1 MNVFKLGL
9 AAVVL
14 AVLGGC
20 ASAPQQ
26 PLPMSANALKSD
38 GGRVGVAMTALPK
51 VDTAFPGAGCLLCLA
66 VASGVHSKMTDHVRT
81 LPYEDLPDLKKQA
94 AAAITRKGAQA
105 VMIGDEFKLDALND
119 FKSDQPNFARKDFRP
134 LREKHNIDRLMVVD
148 LSVLGVWRDYS
159 SYIPTSDPKAV
170 VKGSAYMVNLRTN
183 ALEWFAPIE
192 IAKAATTWDQ
202 PPKYPDLTNAYFQA
216 IELGKDVV
224 LKPLQ

>member
-1 MNVFKLGL
+1 MNVLKLGV
-9 AAVVL
+9 AALVV
-14 AVLGGC
+14 AALGGC
-20 ASAPQQ
+20 ATAPQQ
-26 PLPMSANALKSD
+26 PLPLSATALTGD

-51 VDTAFPGAGCLLCLA
+51 IDTAFPGAGCLLCIA
-66 VASGVHSKMTDHVRT
+66 VASGVHGKMTDHVRT

-94 AAAITRKGAQA
+94 AAAITKKGATA
-105 VMIGDEFKLDALND
+105 VMIDGEFKIDSLEN
-119 FKSDQPNFARKDFRP
+119 FKSDQPNFARKDFRS

-148 LSVLGVWRDYS
+148 LAALGVWRDYS
-159 SYIPTSDPKAV
+159 SYVPTSDPKAI
-170 VKGSAYMVNLRTN
+170 VKGAAYMVNLRTN
-183 ALEWFAPIE
+183 ALEWYAPIE

>member
-1 MNVFKLGL
+1 MSVLKLGL

-26 PLPMSANALKSD
+26 ALPLSANALKSD

-81 LPYEDLPDLKKQA
+81 LPYEDLPELKKQA
-94 AAAITRKGAQA
+94 AAAITKKGAEA
-105 VMIGDEFKLDALND
+105 VLIGDELKLDALND

-159 SYIPTSDPKAV
+159 SYVPTSDPKAV

>member
-1 MNVFKLGL
+1 MNVFKLGV
-9 AAVVL
+9 AAVMV

-20 ASAPQQ
+20 ASAPQH
-26 PLPMSANALKSD
+26 PLPMSANALKSEA
-38 GGRVGVAMTALPK
+38 GRVGVAMTALPK
-51 VDTAFPGAGCLLCLA
+51 VDTAFPGAGCLLCIA

-94 AAAITRKGAQA
+94 AAAITKKGAQA

-134 LREKHNIDRLMVVD
+134 LREKHNIDRLLVVD
-148 LSVLGVWRDYS
+148 LSVLGVWREYS
-159 SYIPTSDPKAV
+159 SYVPTSDPKAV